1 MDLFNRIIESALN
14 LFMREGVK
22 TVNMD
27 DIASFMGI
35 SKKTLYRYVNNKA
48 DLVEKAFRLH
58 QYRILGMI
66 TNIQEKNENAIDEL
80 FEIDE
85 KLCLML
91 KNRPPRLINNL
102 KKYYQNVWEIL
113 DEIKK
118 KHLFTCIT
126 ENMDRGKEQGLY
138 RNEANSNIIAKLMMN
153 TVDALVDDAT
163 FPLTQYDFK
172 SLLEE
177 NRVYHIRG
185 IATDKGIKYL
195 EQKLKNDQSNHL
207 HYILRDN

>member
-1 MDLFNRIIESALN
+1 MDQFNRIIESALN

-27 DIASFMGI
+27 DISSFMGI
-35 SKKTLYRYVNNKA
+35 SKKTLYQYVNNKA
-48 DLVEKAFRLH
+48 DLVEKAFRLY
-58 QYRILGMI
+58 QSRILGMI
-66 TNIQEKNENAIDEL
+66 SNIQEKNENAIDEL

-102 KKYYQNVWEIL
+102 KKYYPNVWEIL

-172 SLLEE
+172 SLLKE
-177 NRVYHIRG
+177 NRIYHIRG

-195 EQKLKNDQSNHL
+195 EQKLKND
-207 HYILRDN
+207 

>member
-1 MDLFNRIIESALN
+1 MDQFNRIIESALN

-35 SKKTLYRYVNNKA
+35 SKKTLYQYVNNKA

-66 TNIQEKNENAIDEL
+66 SNIQEKNENAIDEL

-102 KKYYQNVWEIL
+102 KKYYPNVWEIL

-138 RNEANSNIIAKLMMN
+138 RNEANSNIIAKLIMN

-195 EQKLKNDQSNHL
+195 EQKLKND
-207 HYILRDN
+207 

>member
-1 MDLFNRIIESALN
+1 MDQFNRIIESALN

-35 SKKTLYRYVNNKA
+35 SKKTLYQYVNNKA

-66 TNIQEKNENAIDEL
+66 SNIQEKNENAIDEL

-102 KKYYQNVWEIL
+102 KKYYPNVWEIL
-113 DEIKK
+113 VEIKK

-138 RNEANSNIIAKLMMN
+138 RNKANSNIIAKLMMN
-153 TVDALVDDAT
+153 TVDALVDDST

-195 EQKLKNDQSNHL
+195 EQKLKND
-207 HYILRDN
+207 

>member
-1 MDLFNRIIESALN
+1 M
-14 LFMREGVK
+14 
-22 TVNMD
+22 
-27 DIASFMGI
+27 
-35 SKKTLYRYVNNKA
+35 
-48 DLVEKAFRLH
+48 
-58 QYRILGMI
+58 
-66 TNIQEKNENAIDEL
+66 
-80 FEIDE
+80 
-85 KLCLML
+85 
-91 KNRPPRLINNL
+91 
-102 KKYYQNVWEIL
+102 EIL

-185 IATDKGIKYL
+185 IATIK
-195 EQKLKNDQSNHL
+195 ESN
-207 HYILRDN
+207 I

>member
-1 MDLFNRIIESALN
+1 MEQFNRIIESTLN
-14 LFMREGVK
+14 LFLSEGVK

-27 DIASFMGI
+27 DISSFMGI
-35 SKKTLYRYVNNKA
+35 SKKTLYKYVNNKA
-48 DLVEKAFRLH
+48 DLVEKAFRLY

-66 TNIQEKNENAIDEL
+66 SNIQEKNENAIDEL

-102 KKYYQNVWEIL
+102 KKYYPNVWEIL

-138 RNEANSNIIAKLMMN
+138 RNEVNSNIIAKLMMN

-163 FPLTQYDFK
+163 FPLTQYEFK

-185 IATDKGIKYL
+185 IASEKGIKYL
-195 EQKLKNDQSNHL
+195 EQKLKND
-207 HYILRDN
+207 

>member
-1 MDLFNRIIESALN
+1 MDQFNRIIESALN

-27 DIASFMGI
+27 DISSFMGI
-35 SKKTLYRYVNNKA
+35 SKKTLYQYVNNKA
-48 DLVEKAFRLH
+48 DLVEKAFRLY
-58 QYRILGMI
+58 QSRILGMI
-66 TNIQEKNENAIDEL
+66 SNIQEKNENAIDEL

-102 KKYYQNVWEIL
+102 KKYYPNVWEIL

-126 ENMDRGKEQGLY
+126 ENMDRGKEQELY

-153 TVDALVDDAT
+153 TVDGLVDDAT

-172 SLLEE
+172 SLLKE
-177 NRVYHIRG
+177 NRIYHIRG

-195 EQKLKNDQSNHL
+195 EQKLKND
-207 HYILRDN
+207 

>member
-1 MDLFNRIIESALN
+1 MDQFNRIIESALN

-27 DIASFMGI
+27 DISSFMGI
-35 SKKTLYRYVNNKA
+35 SKKTLYQYVNNKA
-48 DLVEKAFRLH
+48 DLVEKAFRLY
-58 QYRILGMI
+58 QSRILGMI
-66 TNIQEKNENAIDEL
+66 SNIQEKNENAIDEL

-102 KKYYQNVWEIL
+102 KKYYPNVWEIL

-153 TVDALVDDAT
+153 TVDALVNDAT

-172 SLLEE
+172 SLLKE
-177 NRVYHIRG
+177 NRIYHIRG

-195 EQKLKNDQSNHL
+195 EQKLKND
-207 HYILRDN
+207 

>member
-1 MDLFNRIIESALN
+1 MTFPHLWEFQ
-14 LFMREGVK
+14 
-22 TVNMD
+22 
-27 DIASFMGI
+27 
-35 SKKTLYRYVNNKA
+35 KKTLYQYVNNKA
-48 DLVEKAFRLH
+48 DLVEKAFRLY
-58 QYRILGMI
+58 QSRILGMI
-66 TNIQEKNENAIDEL
+66 SNIQEKNENAIDEL

-102 KKYYQNVWEIL
+102 KKYYPNVWEIL

-126 ENMDRGKEQGLY
+126 ENMDRGKEQGLF
-138 RNEANSNIIAKLMMN
+138 RNDFNSNIIAKLKMN
-153 TVDALVDDAT
+153 TVDALVNDAT

-172 SLLEE
+172 SLLKE
-177 NRVYHIRG
+177 NRIYHIRG

-195 EQKLKNDQSNHL
+195 EQKLKND
-207 HYILRDN
+207 

>member
-1 MDLFNRIIESALN
+1 MDQFNRIIESALN

-27 DIASFMGI
+27 DISSFMGI
-35 SKKTLYRYVNNKA
+35 SKKTLYQYVNNKA
-48 DLVEKAFRLH
+48 DLVEKAFRLY
-58 QYRILGMI
+58 QSRILGMI
-66 TNIQEKNENAIDEL
+66 SNIQEKNENAIDEL
-80 FEIDE
+80 FKIDE

-102 KKYYQNVWEIL
+102 KKYYPNVWEIL

-118 KHLFTCIT
+118 THLFTCIT

-138 RNEANSNIIAKLMMN
+138 RNEVNSNIIAKLMMN

-163 FPLTQYDFK
+163 FPLTQYEFK
-172 SLLEE
+172 SLLKE
-177 NRVYHIRG
+177 NRIYHIRG
-185 IATDKGIKYL
+185 IATEK
-195 EQKLKNDQSNHL
+195 ESN
-207 HYILRDN
+207 I

>member
-1 MDLFNRIIESALN
+1 MDQFNRIIESALN

-27 DIASFMGI
+27 DISSFMGI
-35 SKKTLYRYVNNKA
+35 SKKTLYQYVNNKA
-48 DLVEKAFRLH
+48 DLVEKAFRLY
-58 QYRILGMI
+58 QSRILGMI
-66 TNIQEKNENAIDEL
+66 SNIQEKNENAIDEL
-80 FEIDE
+80 FKIDE

-91 KNRPPRLINNL
+91 KNRSPRLINNL
-102 KKYYQNVWEIL
+102 KKYYPNVWEIL

-118 KHLFTCIT
+118 THLFTCIT

-138 RNEANSNIIAKLMMN
+138 RNEVNSNIIAKLMMN

-172 SLLEE
+172 SLLKE
-177 NRVYHIRG
+177 NRIYHIRG

-195 EQKLKNDQSNHL
+195 EQKLKND
-207 HYILRDN
+207 